1 MSPTRA
7 INVITLSCLL
17 FLTGCFGVTDDT
29 ITPEADGQTTTTTN
43 HSPVIELSELLNTV
57 GMMNAISDNSTN
69 TSTGVETMH
78 GFEVQLYHSAV
89 DIDGDMMT
97 LGWDVNLD
105 GAIDIAVTTPT
116 GFTNVY
122 IPMSH
127 WNSFVGIDSSGYL
140 TDIGITEHSYF
151 SQVAFIAIDT
161 HGAGQASI
169 LELIVERE
177 YENNTVSTEFMF
189 TADGAIEGQP
199 STDTGDSLVRM
210 TMNQGQAINWA
221 AVSVSVSINDGA
233 PITCDKDSG
242 DRECVYVDF
251 GSDTSDQEWGVGEGI
266 TISEQNTQLCDGS
279 EPCKVD
285 ITITD
290 TQAGKTIDTSSAI
303 SS

>member
-1 MSPTRA
+1 MNPTRT

-29 ITPEADGQTTTTTN
+29 ITPEADGQTTNSTN
-43 HSPVIELSELLNTV
+43 HSPIIELSELLNTV
-57 GMMNAISDNSTN
+57 GMMNAVTNNSTN
-69 TSTGVETMH
+69 ATTGVETLH
-78 GFEVQLYHSAV
+78 GFDVELYHSAV

-97 LGWDVNLD
+97 LGWDINLD
-105 GAIDIAVTTPT
+105 GIIDIAATSPA
-116 GFTNVY
+116 GFTSVF
-122 IPMSH
+122 IPMSY
-127 WNSFVGIDSSGYL
+127 WNSFVGIDSTGYL
-140 TDIGITEHSYF
+140 TDRGITERSYY

-161 HGAGQASI
+161 HGAGHASI
-169 LELIVERE
+169 LEVIVERE
-177 YENNTVSTEFMF
+177 YENNTASTEFAF

-199 STDTGDSLVRM
+199 STATDDSLVRM

-221 AVSVSVSINDGA
+221 AVSISVSINDGA

-290 TQAGKTIDTSSAI
+290 TQAGKTIDTSSAV